1 MLFVMGVRG
10 SSLVEDEGQ
19 VRRGWVDEGWVQVES
34 NILRSRVRVPD
45 QVQMKSQGSDP
56 VNVQCMLG
64 GMLLSWP
71 SSFLPFLIIFS
82 WRKCIFKCGR
92 G

>member
-45 QVQMKSQGSDP
+45 QVVKDQILSMF
-56 VNVQCMLG
+56 NVCLEG
-64 GMLLSWP
+64 C
-71 SSFLPFLIIFS
+71 SFPGLHHFCHF
-82 WRKCIFKCGR
+82 
-92 G
+92 